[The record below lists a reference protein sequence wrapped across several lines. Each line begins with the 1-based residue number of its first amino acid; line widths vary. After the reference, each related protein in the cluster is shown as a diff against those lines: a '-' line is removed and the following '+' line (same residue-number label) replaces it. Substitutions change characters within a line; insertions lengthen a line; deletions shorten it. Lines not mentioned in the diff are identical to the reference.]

1 MPDERRETSPPSTA
15 SPEWTV
21 RRILEWTTSHLRD
34 HGSTTPRVDAEVLLA
49 HARRCQRIHLYARFH
64 EVLTEDERAAMREL
78 VKRRAHAEPVAH
90 LVGHREFFSLDFRV
104 TPDVLI
110 PRPDTETLVTE
121 LLDRVQPLPHPEILE
136 IGTGSGCIAVTAAV
150 RHPAANVTA
159 IDISPAALEVAREN
173 AATHKVQD
181 RLTFLEGDLFAPVP
195 EGAIFDAIVS
205 NPPYIRADEIPGL
218 QPDVRLH
225 EPLLA
230 LDGGA
235 DGLDIVRRIVAES
248 PRWLRP
254 GGVLLIEI
262 DPAQAPSV
270 QAMFA
275 ERNAWSDSG
284 SISDLTDRPRVMWA
298 QRSAEDATS

>member
-1 MPDERRETSPPSTA
+1 MPDERRETSPQPTA
-15 SPEWTV
+15 SSEWTV
-21 RRILEWTTSHLRD
+21 RRILEWTTSHLAE

-49 HARRCQRIHLYARFH
+49 HARKCQRIHLYARFH
-64 EVLTEDERAAMREL
+64 EVLTDDERAAMREL

-121 LLDRVQPLPHPEILE
+121 LLEHVQPLPQPEILE
-136 IGTGSGCIAVTAAV
+136 IGTGSGCIAITAAV
-150 RHPAANVTA
+150 RHRTAAVTA
-159 IDISPAALEVAREN
+159 VDISPAALEIARGN
-173 AATHKVQD
+173 AATHKVSD
-181 RLTFLEGDLFAPVP
+181 RIAFLEGDLFATVP
-195 EGAIFDAIVS
+195 AGATFDAIVS
-205 NPPYIRADEIPGL
+205 NPPYIRSDEIPEL

-235 DGLDIVRRIVAES
+235 DGLDIVRRIVAEA

-254 GGVLLIEI
+254 GGLLLIEI
-262 DPAQAPSV
+262 DPSQASAV
-270 QAMFA
+270 QSLLDS
-275 ERNAWSDSG
+275 NPGYSDTG
-284 SISDLTDRPRVMWA
+284 SINDLTGRPRVMRA
-298 QRSAEDATS
+298 RRSTGGVK